1 MKKDGCRSSDTKG
14 FTPSVMLAELRVS
27 KELGVVVVLTAFVG
41 RCPDGMEC
49 RHINGNPA
57 NNRLDNL
64 LWGTPTEN
72 AADRDLHGTTAR
84 GERNAA
90 ATLTESQAREIKY
103 RPRRWGMG
111 KALASEFG
119 VSESLVSDIRTGR
132 TWTHI

>member
-1 MKKDGCRSSDTKG
+1 
-14 FTPSVMLAELRVS
+14 
-27 KELGVVVVLTAFVG
+27 
-41 RCPDGMEC
+41 MEC